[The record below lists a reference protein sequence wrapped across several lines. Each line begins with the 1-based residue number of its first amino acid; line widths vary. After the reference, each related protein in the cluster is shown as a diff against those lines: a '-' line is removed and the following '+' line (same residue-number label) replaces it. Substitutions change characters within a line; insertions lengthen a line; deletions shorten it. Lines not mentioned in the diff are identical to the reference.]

1 MPTYDYFCEANGR
14 KVEVRH
20 RISDKLSNWGQ
31 LCELAHLDPGDTPT
45 DSPVQRLISGGA
57 YISSSSLSN
66 PEPACASGACCPGG
80 VCGLPE

>member
-20 RISDKLSNWGQ
+20 RMSEELKNWGQ
-31 LCELAHLDPGDTPT
+31 LCDLAHLEPGDTPV
-45 DSPVQRLISGGA
+45 DSPVRRLISGGTF
-57 YISSSSLSN
+57 ISSTTRSN
-66 PEPACASGACCPGG
+66 PEPTCSTGACCPGG